1 MSLLYKLL
9 IFTSFAFIIA
19 RTINP
24 SGEESQVLI
33 TDIDKKGKNY
43 KYYELDRSGLGYSE
57 LGNFSDQD
65 SVRVKFYIRE
75 VFAEDNGDKQKF
87 KVDLKINSDTKRLSY
102 SNKKKSKYSQK
113 NRPGRS
119 ISEPGIWY
127 SDIRYSEFKNLS
139 INRVS
144 GENLII
150 RAVVEKIDRSDL
162 TGKTIETINNQKKHK
177 IDTRS
182 NRTGKI
188 VSRKW
193 YKISERSDKL
203 KFEVVGPTSIRVF
216 SRVGNPSHDSNSNDY
231 SLFIKEDGLDIG
243 TFYFTTE
250 LSSLS
255 NIHDTGEKISKWRT
269 CWINVPKGKH
279 YYTISQGVTLLR
291 EPALQA
297 NLQDEIYSP
306 DSPIFVRVKRYDE
319 N

>member
-1 MSLLYKLL
+1 MNLLYKLL
-9 IFTSFAFIIA
+9 IFTSFAFIVA
-19 RTINP
+19 RSINP
-24 SGEESQVLI
+24 SGEQSQVLI
-33 TDIDKKGKNY
+33 TDVDKKGKNY
-43 KYYELDRSGLGYSE
+43 KYYELDKGLEYNE

-65 SVRVKFYIRE
+65 SVRVKFYIRA
-75 VFAEDNGDKQKF
+75 VFPENDGDKQKF
-87 KVDLKINSDTKRLSY
+87 KVDLKINNDSKRLSY

-127 SDIRYSEFKNLS
+127 SDIRYSEFNSLS
-139 INRVS
+139 INKVS
-144 GENLII
+144 GERLII
-150 RAVVEKIDRSDL
+150 RVVVDKIDRSNL
-162 TGKTIETINNQKKHK
+162 TGKTIETINNQKKYK

-193 YKISERSDKL
+193 YKIAESSDKL
-203 KFEVVGPTSIRVF
+203 KFEVIGPTSIRVF

-255 NIHDTGEKISKWRT
+255 NLHDTGEKVSKWRT

-279 YYTISQGVTLLR
+279 SYTISQGVTLFR
-291 EPALQA
+291 EPALQV
-297 NLQDEIYSP
+297 NLQDEIYSS
-306 DSPIFVRVKRYDE
+306 DNPIFVRVKRYDE